1 MNQEVNNTMIST
13 RAIGMQDLVIMLNL
27 SRSEPCPLCDGWVH
41 SGSVGPELFT
51 ADHKGPVCRACA
63 TKRDPGPIAVLAA
76 AQAEYARY
84 WADRHS
90 LPSLYGLTIV
100 ADEWCHQGIVYAK
113 VELELRRSNKP
124 AHDYNFPVLLHG
136 DHANEGAREHVLV
149 DFFTGDEAT
158 AVEAALRDQSV
169 VGMALT
175 KRPAR
180 FPLFA
185 ENAALA
191 VQFSQDLCSGVYDF
205 DFLGTIDAHCCFYEG
220 GKQIAREYYATCT
233 PEGELDTR
241 WLGKRILTPDETK
254 QLFNHW
260 SRARDTGTKQ
270 TLAVRRPP
278 EDTEDRCD
286 DFVFF

>member
-1 MNQEVNNTMIST
+1 MSQEMNDMMISS
-13 RAIGMQDLVIMLNL
+13 RAIGIQDLVIMLNL

-51 ADHKGPVCRACA
+51 TDHKGPVCRTCA
-63 TKRDPGPIAVLAA
+63 TKRDSGSIAVLGG

-90 LPSLYGLTIV
+90 LPSLYQLAIV
-100 ADEWCHQGIVYAK
+100 ADEWCHEGIVYAK
-113 VELELRRSNKP
+113 AELWLQRRYKP

-136 DHANEGAREHVLV
+136 DHADEGAREHVLV

-205 DFLGTIDAHCCFYEG
+205 DFLGTIDAHCCFYEV

-233 PEGELDTR
+233 REGGLDIGEL
-241 WLGKRILTPDETK
+241 GGCILTSEETA
-254 QLFNHW
+254 QLFAQW

-270 TLAVRRPP
+270 TLAVRRPL
-278 EDTEDRCD
+278 EVTEDYSD
-286 DFVFF
+286 DFPL